1 MTPLSEPFQVAGFA
15 VDPAR
20 NRIDG
25 PDGAIAVEPKIM
37 DLLCVLA
44 AAPGRVFSRS
54 ELIDLV
60 WGTQYGAD
68 ESLTRAV
75 SQLRKLLGDSREE
88 PRMVETISKRGY
100 RLIAPVSMS
109 STQTAPAPS
118 VAAAPVAPGTRYGW
132 AVALLLVL
140 VAGFAVFHF
149 AMQGRAP
156 HAPSQPAPAND
167 GATVSIVV
175 FATDDPAH
183 QGLARRLREGLVTD
197 ISRDSLIH
205 VSSRPAQS
213 GDFRYQVEGSLEN
226 ADGEI
231 RVNVRLTD
239 QASGNNLWAE
249 NFARPPGHEDELT
262 AAIAAELEPRLLAA
276 VKTELAKKPILSLKP
291 WQLNL
296 LATWIPGTDQVFLKP
311 HTPDAFW
318 PQRRALQMEPGYA
331 PAHATLASGLAYHA
345 LFSPAENTDA
355 KLAEARRHAEAAVA
369 GAPFDPQVLY
379 EVATYYRQIGERA
392 QASLMLHRVLEIS
405 PDNIEARID
414 LPFVEGQCT
423 AKSGEAIP
431 ALETIDRGL
440 SPDNPIRRVV
450 LSHLA
455 DLHLARGEYDK
466 AAGAAM
472 RSRAVVPSVWSGIT
486 LAAADAELGHASE
499 ALATVAETRLEWP
512 GLDFDPF
519 AKRLIG
525 RWCLGGPETKAAAR
539 AFEKLA
545 VVEKAARKP

>member
-1 MTPLSEPFQVAGFA
+1 MTPLSDPFQVAGFS

-20 NRIDG
+20 NRLAG
-25 PDGAIAVEPKIM
+25 PDGAIAIEPKIM

-44 AAPGRVFSRS
+44 AAPGRVFSRT

-88 PRMVETISKRGY
+88 PRIVETISKRGY
-100 RLIAPVSMS
+100 RLIAPVTLS
-109 STQTAPAPS
+109 PAAS
-118 VAAAPVAPGTRYGW
+118 GTAAAPVPAAPKMRYGL
-132 AVALLLVL
+132 AAALVLVL
-140 VAGFAVFHF
+140 VAGFAIFHF
-149 AMQGRAP
+149 STQKRVAA
-156 HAPSQPAPAND
+156 SQPAPLAND
-167 GATVSIVV
+167 GATVTIAA
-175 FATDDPAH
+175 FATDDPARR
-183 QGLARRLREGLVTD
+183 GLARRLREGLVTD

-296 LATWIPGTDQVFLKP
+296 LATWIPGTDQVFLAP

-318 PQRRALQMEPGYA
+318 PQRRALQMQPGYA

-355 KLAEARRHAEAAVA
+355 RLGEARRHAEAAVA

-392 QASLMLHRVLEIS
+392 RASLMLHRVLEIS

-423 AKSGEAIP
+423 ARSGEAIA
-431 ALETIDRGL
+431 ALEKIGQGL

-466 AAGAAM
+466 AADAAM

-486 LAAADAELGHASE
+486 LAAADAELGHARE
-499 ALATVAETRLEWP
+499 ALATAAETRLEWP
-512 GLDFDPF
+512 GLDFGQF
-519 AKRLIG
+519 AKKLIG
-525 RWCLGGPETKAAAR
+525 PWCLGGPETKAAAS

-545 VVEKAARKP
+545 AVEKAAKKP